1 MSQSCAPFELETC
14 SIVVSW
20 LNSVSEGRHQKVET
34 HQDLLNFAS
43 AFVKFCSVSLPEE
56 TFTDLVNS
64 VCRVY
69 RYGGRQAGSAAE
81 GDGGGGGGGGVG
93 GGGKF
98 GGVGDVGGERLL
110 DKGLQLSG
118 RTASAPNSFDMLNF
132 VDPLKSHANGGE
144 RVELRI

>member
-1 MSQSCAPFELETC
+1 M
-14 SIVVSW
+14 
-20 LNSVSEGRHQKVET
+20 
-34 HQDLLNFAS
+34 
-43 AFVKFCSVSLPEE
+43 
-56 TFTDLVNS
+56 
-64 VCRVY
+64 
-69 RYGGRQAGSAAE
+69 GGG
-81 GDGGGGGGGGVG
+81 GGGGGGGGVGG

-132 VDPLKSHANGGE
+132 VDPFKSHANGGE